1 MSKLLVYLD
10 GEQVGEQLL
19 DQERITIGRKPN
31 NDLQLPHSTVSG
43 SHALAITIRDDSFLE
58 DLNSTNGTRVNG
70 KSIKK
75 CLLRDGDEIK
85 IGKYV
90 VKFHYEPIELRPV
103 DESGRRHD
111 KLRHLENL
119 IQSTDDTLATHE
131 DMLQRAQAMTSTM
144 QAYSSKGDADKR
156 IRDELCPQ
164 AGLQILS
171 GIGAGKEMDLNRTM
185 TTLGKPGIQVAVI
198 TRQPQGYTVS
208 HLDGIHPPLLNG
220 VPIDTHPHTLEDH
233 DIIEIA
239 GIKLEFYLKG
249 YLSAPAGNRPD
260 FSASQKIKPD

>member
-10 GEQVGEQLL
+10 GELVGDQPL
-19 DQERITIGRKPN
+19 DHERIMIGRKPS
-31 NDLQLPHSTVSG
+31 NDLQLAHSAVSG
-43 SHALAITIRDDSFLE
+43 SHAMVITIRDDSFLE
-58 DLNSTNGTRVNG
+58 DLNSTNGTKVNG

-85 IGKYV
+85 IAKHVLKYV
-90 VKFHYEPIELRPV
+90 FEPLELKPD
-103 DESGRRHD
+103 DEVNRRSE

-119 IQSTDDTLATHE
+119 IQSTDNTLASHE
-131 DMLQRAQAMTSTM
+131 DMMLSTQTFSSTLQIHAAAGRAAKSAGHEFPQ
-144 QAYSSKGDADKR
+144 
-156 IRDELCPQ
+156 Q

-171 GIGAGKEMDLNRTM
+171 GVGTGKEMDLNRTL

-198 TRQPQGYTVS
+198 TRRPEGYTLT
-208 HLDGIHPPLLNG
+208 HLEGAQTPLLNG
-220 VPIDTHPHTLEDH
+220 VAIDDEPHDLEDH

-249 YLSAPAGNRPD
+249 
-260 FSASQKIKPD
+260 